1 MDKKIA
7 VLVVGAYGKMGKEVV
22 SMVLASNDLELVS
35 IVDNGDQC
43 TYNIPSD
50 VFIGHNLQE
59 AIRLSKPD
67 VVVDFTHP
75 SIVLDNTLIALKER
89 VAVVVGTTGL
99 KETDL
104 DKIHIAAEETGVGVL
119 VAPNFAL
126 GAVLMMEISKQIAKH
141 FSEVEIIE
149 MHNPKKADSPS
160 GTALKTAEGISK
172 NLKNTPV
179 INDYSPARGKIIDNV
194 PIHSIRLS
202 GLIAHQQ
209 VIFGAQGQTLTIK
222 HDSFDRTSF
231 MPGVAMAIKKVVECK
246 GLIYGL
252 ENVLQL

>member
-7 VLVVGAYGKMGKEVV
+7 VLVIGAYGKMGKEVV
-22 SMVLASNDLELVS
+22 HMVLNSDDLELVS
-35 IVDNGDQC
+35 IVDTSDNC
-43 TYNIPSD
+43 TYNLPNEI
-50 VFIGHNLQE
+50 FIGQNLQE
-59 AIRLSKPD
+59 TIRLSKPD

-75 SIVLDNTLIALKER
+75 GIVLDNTLISLKER

-99 KETDL
+99 GENDL
-104 DKIHIAAEETGVGVL
+104 DRIHVAAEETGVGVL

-160 GTALKTAEGISK
+160 GTALKTAEGITK
-172 NLKNTPV
+172 NLKSIPL
-179 INDYSPARGKIIDNV
+179 IYDKSAARGKIVNNV
-194 PIHSIRLS
+194 PVHSIRLS

-231 MPGVAMAIKKVVECK
+231 MPGVALAIKKVVACK

-252 ENVLQL
+252 ENVLDL